1 LRRVQA
7 GSEGRN
13 QPYIGPN
20 VSGNGEKA
28 MSQKA
33 IVHKGSKPISV
44 EQLHKKMQ
52 KRDATEHKPIVVSER
67 LAHSPEPE
75 R

>member
-1 LRRVQA
+1 
-7 GSEGRN
+7 
-13 QPYIGPN
+13 
-20 VSGNGEKA
+20 

-33 IVHKGSKPISV
+33 IRHQGSKPISV

-52 KRDATEHKPIVVSER
+52 KRDADEARHKPIVVSER

-75 R
+75 K